1 MGSVYSYQDFLDN
14 LDYNLG
20 LSYQHSDNSD
30 YSGTSRQ
37 YGYGY
42 SGYGS
47 TCCERKVDPL
57 TLLAVIGAIAA
68 LSWFMRQ
75 AVIDNMIA
83 AGRKRSTGIFDFV
96 SQGNILICNLFLKSR
111 LYNHA

>member
-1 MGSVYSYQDFLDN
+1 MYSYQDFLDS

-20 LSYQHSDNSD
+20 LSYQHSDN
-30 YSGTSRQ
+30 SGTSRQ

-96 SQGNILICNLFLKSR
+96 SQGNILICNLFLK
-111 LYNHA
+111 